1 MTKPGGFLFGMMA
14 FVGAV
19 ALAVTWLMALSPTLV
34 EAFHSNAP
42 LNTIILAV
50 LAAGIFHTF
59 RNVWTLRPAARWI
72 ESFRRDQAA
81 VSSGAVP
88 KLLSPMARM
97 LGDRTGGRFTLS
109 TTAMRTLLDGI
120 SSRLEERREL
130 SRYIIGL
137 LVFLGLLGTFWGLLD
152 TVSAIGGVIGNLSVA
167 GSDLTDVFERLKAG
181 LQSPLSGM
189 GTAFSSSLFGL
200 AGSLVLGFLELQA
213 GQAQNRFYNELE
225 DWLSGLTRLSS
236 GALGAEGETS
246 VPAYIQALLEKTAD
260 SLERLERAIGRA
272 EASRGATDRHLEQL
286 ADKLGTLGDQM
297 RAEQHLLVAL
307 AEGQKELKP
316 VLVRLADGAGGDP
329 ALRQAAH
336 SIDQTL
342 TRLTKDASAA
352 RAQIVEELRG
362 EIRLLARTVAATAGQ
377 AAKKTGA

>member
-1 MTKPGGFLFGMMA
+1 MTKPGGFLFWMVV
-14 FVGAV
+14 FLGAV
-19 ALAVTWLMALSPTLV
+19 TVAVAGLLVSSNALVD
-34 EAFHSNAP
+34 AFRSNAP
-42 LNTIILAV
+42 LNSIILVV
-50 LAAGIFHTF
+50 LAWGVFHTF
-59 RNVWTLRPAARWI
+59 RNVWSLQPEVRWI
-72 ESFRRDQAA
+72 EGFRRDQAA

-88 KLLSPMARM
+88 RLLSPMATM

-120 SSRLEERREL
+120 WSRLEERREL

-152 TVSAIGGVIGNLSVA
+152 TVRSIGGVIGSLSVT
-167 GSDLTDVFERLKAG
+167 GGDLTGVFERLKAG
-181 LQSPLSGM
+181 LQSPLAGM

-200 AGSLVLGFLELQA
+200 AGSLVVGFLELRA

-225 DWLSGLTRLSS
+225 DWLSGLTRLGS
-236 GALGAEGETS
+236 GAIGTEGETS
-246 VPAYIQALLEKTAD
+246 VPAFIQALLEKTAD
-260 SLERLERAIGRA
+260 SMERLERTVDRA

-286 ADKLGTLGDQM
+286 TEKLGTLGDQM

-316 VLVRLADGAGGDP
+316 VLIKLAEGAGGDP

-342 TRLTKDASAA
+342 ARLTKDANAA
-352 RAQIVEELRG
+352 RTQIVDELRG
-362 EIRLLARTVAATAGQ
+362 EIRLLARTIAATAGQ
-377 AAKKTGA
+377 SAAKK

>member
-1 MTKPGGFLFGMMA
+1 MTRPGGFLFWMT
-14 FVGAV
+14 FFLGAV
-19 ALAVTWLMALSPTLV
+19 ALVVAALVVTSSTLV
-34 EAFHSNAP
+34 DAFHSNVP
-42 LNTIILAV
+42 LNSIILAV
-50 LAAGIFHTF
+50 LAWGVFHTF
-59 RNVWTLRPAARWI
+59 RNVWTLRPEVRWI
-72 ESFRRDQAA
+72 ENFRRDQAA
-81 VSSGAVP
+81 VASGAVP
-88 KLLSPMARM
+88 RLLSPMATM
-97 LGDRTGGRFTLS
+97 LGERAGGRFTLS
-109 TTAMRTLLDGI
+109 TTAMQTLLDGI

-152 TVSAIGGVIGNLSVA
+152 TVRAIGGVISSLSVT
-167 GSDLTDVFERLKAG
+167 GGDLTDVFEKLKAG

-200 AGSLVLGFLELQA
+200 AGSLVVGFLELRA

-236 GALGAEGETS
+236 GAIGGEGETS

-260 SLERLERAIGRA
+260 SLERLERTVGAA

-286 ADKLGTLGDQM
+286 TEKLGTLGDQM

-316 VLVRLADGAGGDP
+316 VLMQLADGAGGDP

-336 SIDQTL
+336 SMDQTL
-342 TRLTKDASAA
+342 TRMAKDAPAS

-362 EIRLLARTVAATAGQ
+362 EIRLLARTIAATAGQ
-377 AAKKTGA
+377 TVPKK

>member
-1 MTKPGGFLFGMMA
+1 MTKPGGFLFWMVV
-14 FVGAV
+14 FLGAV
-19 ALAVTWLMALSPTLV
+19 ALAVAALVVLSNTLGD
-34 EAFHSNAP
+34 AFRSNVP
-42 LNTIILAV
+42 LNSIILAV
-50 LAAGIFHTF
+50 LLWGVFHTF
-59 RNVWTLRPAARWI
+59 RNVWTLRPEVRWI

-81 VSSGAVP
+81 VSSGAAP
-88 KLLSPMARM
+88 RLLSPMATM
-97 LGDRTGGRFTLS
+97 LGDRAGGRFTLS

-120 SSRLEERREL
+120 WSRLEERREL

-152 TVSAIGGVIGNLSVA
+152 TVRSIGGVISSLSVT
-167 GSDLTDVFERLKAG
+167 GGDLTEVFERLKAG

-200 AGSLVLGFLELQA
+200 AGSLVVGFLELRA

-225 DWLSGLTRLSS
+225 DWLSGLTRLGS
-236 GALGAEGETS
+236 GSLGGEGETS

-260 SLERLERAIGRA
+260 SMERLERVVGKA
-272 EASRGATDRHLEQL
+272 ETSRGATDRQLEQL
-286 ADKLGTLGDQM
+286 TEKLGTLGDQM
-297 RAEQHLLVAL
+297 RAEQHLLIAL

-316 VLVRLADGAGGDP
+316 VLIRLADGAGGDP

-342 TRLTKDASAA
+342 GRLTKDASAA
-352 RAQIVEELRG
+352 RSQIVEELRG
-362 EIRLLARTVAATAGQ
+362 EIRLLARTIAATAGQ
-377 AAKKTGA
+377 SAKK

>member
-1 MTKPGGFLFGMMA
+1 MTRPGGFLFWMVVFLG
-14 FVGAV
+14 FV
-19 ALAVTWLMALSPTLV
+19 ALAVAALVYASSTLV
-34 EAFHSNAP
+34 DAYQSNAA
-42 LNTIILAV
+42 LNSIILAV
-50 LAAGIFHTF
+50 LAWGVFHTF
-59 RNVWTLRPAARWI
+59 RNVWTLGPEVRWI
-72 ESFRRDQAA
+72 ENFRRDQAA

-88 KLLSPMARM
+88 RLLSPMATM
-97 LGDRTGGRFTLS
+97 LGERAGGRFTLS

-120 SSRLEERREL
+120 WSRLEERREL

-152 TVSAIGGVIGNLSVA
+152 TVRSIGGVISSLSVS
-167 GSDLTDVFERLKAG
+167 GSDLTGVFERLKAG

-200 AGSLVLGFLELQA
+200 AGSLVVGFLELRA

-236 GALGAEGETS
+236 GALGGEGETS

-260 SLERLERAIGRA
+260 SLERLERAVGKA

-286 ADKLGTLGDQM
+286 TEKLGTLGDQM

-307 AEGQKELKP
+307 AEGQKEIKP
-316 VLVRLADGAGGDP
+316 VLVALADGAGGDP
-329 ALRQAAH
+329 ALRQAAQNME
-336 SIDQTL
+336 QTL
-342 TRLTKDASAA
+342 LRLAKDTTSS
-352 RAQIVEELRG
+352 RAQVVEELRG
-362 EIRLLARTVAATAGQ
+362 EIRLLARTIAATAGQ
-377 AAKKTGA
+377 SAAKK

>member
-1 MTKPGGFLFGMMA
+1 MTRPGGFLFWMA
-14 FVGAV
+14 VFLGVV
-19 ALAVTWLMALSPTLV
+19 ALVVAALTVTSSTLV
-34 EAFHSNAP
+34 DAFQSNVP
-42 LNTIILAV
+42 LNSIILAV
-50 LAAGIFHTF
+50 LAWGVFHTF
-59 RNVWTLRPAARWI
+59 RNVWTLRPEVRWI
-72 ESFRRDQAA
+72 ENFRRDQAA
-81 VSSGAVP
+81 VTSGAVP
-88 KLLSPMARM
+88 RLLSPMATM
-97 LGDRTGGRFTLS
+97 LGERAGGRFTLS
-109 TTAMRTLLDGI
+109 TTAMQTLLDGI

-152 TVSAIGGVIGNLSVA
+152 TVRSIGDVIGSLSVS
-167 GSDLTDVFERLKAG
+167 GGDLTSVFERLKAG

-200 AGSLVLGFLELQA
+200 AGSLVVGFLELRA

-260 SLERLERAIGRA
+260 SLERLERTVGTA

-286 ADKLGTLGDQM
+286 TEKLGTLGDQM

-316 VLVRLADGAGGDP
+316 VFVKLADGAGGDP
-329 ALRQAAH
+329 ALRQSAH
-336 SIDQTL
+336 SMDQTL
-342 TRLTKDASAA
+342 ARMAKDATAS

-362 EIRLLARTVAATAGQ
+362 EIRLLARTIAATAGQ
-377 AAKKTGA
+377 TLPKK

>member
-1 MTKPGGFLFGMMA
+1 
-14 FVGAV
+14 V
-19 ALAVTWLMALSPTLV
+19 
-34 EAFHSNAP
+34 
-42 LNTIILAV
+42 
-50 LAAGIFHTF
+50 
-59 RNVWTLRPAARWI
+59 RWI

-81 VSSGAVP
+81 VASGAAP
-88 KLLSPMARM
+88 RLLSPMATM
-97 LGDRTGGRFTLS
+97 LGERAGGRFTLS
-109 TTAMRTLLDGI
+109 TTAMQTLLDGI

-152 TVSAIGGVIGNLSVA
+152 TVRAIGGVISSLSIS
-167 GSDLTDVFERLKAG
+167 GSELTDVFERLKAG

-200 AGSLVLGFLELQA
+200 AGSLVVGFLELRA

-236 GALGAEGETS
+236 GALGGEGETS

-260 SLERLERAIGRA
+260 SLERLERAVGTA

-286 ADKLGTLGDQM
+286 TEKLGTLGDQM

-316 VLVRLADGAGGDP
+316 VLVKLADGAGGDP
-329 ALRQAAH
+329 ALRQSAH
-336 SIDQTL
+336 SMDQTL
-342 TRLTKDASAA
+342 TRMAKDATSS

-362 EIRLLARTVAATAGQ
+362 EIRLLARTIAATAGQ
-377 AAKKTGA
+377 TVPKK

>member
-1 MTKPGGFLFGMMA
+1 MTKPGGFLFWMVV
-14 FVGAV
+14 FLGAV
-19 ALAVTWLMALSPTLV
+19 AVVIAALVVSSGTLV
-34 EAFHSNAP
+34 DAFRSNTP
-42 LNTIILAV
+42 LNSIILAV
-50 LAAGIFHTF
+50 LAWGVFHTF
-59 RNVWTLRPAARWI
+59 RNVWTLQPEVRWI
-72 ESFRRDQAA
+72 ENFRRDQAA
-81 VSSGAVP
+81 VTSGAVP
-88 KLLSPMARM
+88 RLLSPMATM
-97 LGDRTGGRFTLS
+97 LGDRAGGRFTLS

-152 TVSAIGGVIGNLSVA
+152 TVRSIGGVIGSLSVI

-200 AGSLVLGFLELQA
+200 AGSLVVGFLELRA

-236 GALGAEGETS
+236 GSIGGEGETS

-260 SLERLERAIGRA
+260 SLERLERAVGTA

-286 ADKLGTLGDQM
+286 TEKLGTLGDQM
-297 RAEQHLLVAL
+297 RAEQHLLIAL

-316 VLVRLADGAGGDP
+316 VLVRMAEGAGGDP

-352 RAQIVEELRG
+352 RSQIIEELRG
-362 EIRLLARTVAATAGQ
+362 EIRLLARTIAATAGQ
-377 AAKKTGA
+377 SSSKK

>member
-1 MTKPGGFLFGMMA
+1 MTRPGGFLFWMTV
-14 FVGAV
+14 FLGAV
-19 ALAVTWLMALSPTLV
+19 GLVVAALWVTSSTLV
-34 EAFHSNAP
+34 DAFKSNVP
-42 LNTIILAV
+42 LNSIILAV
-50 LAAGIFHTF
+50 LFVGVFHTF
-59 RNVWTLRPAARWI
+59 RNVWTLRPEVRWI
-72 ESFRRDQAA
+72 EGFRRDQAA
-81 VSSGAVP
+81 VTSGAP
-88 KLLSPMARM
+88 PRLLSPMATM
-97 LGDRTGGRFTLS
+97 LGERAGGRFTLS
-109 TTAMRTLLDGI
+109 TTAMQTLLDGI

-152 TVSAIGGVIGNLSVA
+152 TVRAIGGVISSLSVS
-167 GSDLTDVFERLKAG
+167 GGDLADVFERLKAG
-181 LQSPLSGM
+181 LQSPLAGM

-200 AGSLVLGFLELQA
+200 AGSLVVGFLELRA

-236 GALGAEGETS
+236 GALGGEGETS

-260 SLERLERAIGRA
+260 SLERLERTVGKA
-272 EASRGATDRHLEQL
+272 EGSRGATDRHLEQL
-286 ADKLGTLGDQM
+286 TEKLGTLGDQM

-316 VLVRLADGAGGDP
+316 ALMKLADGAGGDP

-336 SIDQTL
+336 SMDQTL
-342 TRLTKDASAA
+342 TRMAKDAPAS

-362 EIRLLARTVAATAGQ
+362 EIRLLARTIAATAGQ
-377 AAKKTGA
+377 SVPKK

>member
-1 MTKPGGFLFGMMA
+1 MTRPGGFLFWMVVFLG
-14 FVGAV
+14 FV
-19 ALAVTWLMALSPTLV
+19 ALAVAALVYASSTLV
-34 EAFHSNAP
+34 DAYQSNAA

-50 LAAGIFHTF
+50 LAWGVFHTF
-59 RNVWTLRPAARWI
+59 RNVWTLGPEVRWI
-72 ESFRRDQAA
+72 ENFRRDQAA

-88 KLLSPMARM
+88 RLLSPMATM
-97 LGDRTGGRFTLS
+97 LGERAGGRFTLS

-120 SSRLEERREL
+120 WSRLEERREL

-152 TVSAIGGVIGNLSVA
+152 TVRSIGGVISSLSVS
-167 GSDLTDVFERLKAG
+167 GSDLTGVFERLKAG

-200 AGSLVLGFLELQA
+200 AGSLVVGFLELRA

-236 GALGAEGETS
+236 GALGGEGETS

-260 SLERLERAIGRA
+260 SLERLERAVGKA

-286 ADKLGTLGDQM
+286 TEKLGTLGDQM

-307 AEGQKELKP
+307 AEGQKEIKP
-316 VLVRLADGAGGDP
+316 VLVALADGAGGDP
-329 ALRQAAH
+329 ALRQAAQNME
-336 SIDQTL
+336 QTL
-342 TRLTKDASAA
+342 LRLAKDTTSS
-352 RAQIVEELRG
+352 RAQVVEELRG
-362 EIRLLARTVAATAGQ
+362 EIRLLARTIAATAGQ
-377 AAKKTGA
+377 SAAKK

>member
-1 MTKPGGFLFGMMA
+1 MTRPGGFLFWMVV
-14 FVGAV
+14 FLGAV
-19 ALAVTWLMALSPTLV
+19 ALAVAALVFSSTTLV
-34 EAFHSNAP
+34 DAFESNAP
-42 LNTIILAV
+42 LNSIILAV
-50 LAAGIFHTF
+50 LFWGVFHTF
-59 RNVWTLRPAARWI
+59 RNVWTLGPEVRWI

-81 VSSGAVP
+81 VTSGTAP
-88 KLLSPMARM
+88 RLLSPMATM
-97 LGDRTGGRFTLS
+97 LGERAGGRFTLS
-109 TTAMRTLLDGI
+109 TTAMQTLLDGI

-152 TVSAIGGVIGNLSVA
+152 TVRAIGGVIGSLSVS
-167 GSDLTDVFERLKAG
+167 GNDLTDVFERLKAG

-200 AGSLVLGFLELQA
+200 AGSLVVGFLELRA

-236 GALGAEGETS
+236 GALGGEGETS

-260 SLERLERAIGRA
+260 SLERLERAVGTA

-286 ADKLGTLGDQM
+286 TEKLGTLGDQM

-316 VLVRLADGAGGDP
+316 VLVKLADGAGGDP
-329 ALRQAAH
+329 ALRQSAH
-336 SIDQTL
+336 SMDQTL
-342 TRLTKDASAA
+342 TRMAKDATAS

-362 EIRLLARTVAATAGQ
+362 EIRLLARTIAATAGQ
-377 AAKKTGA
+377 TVPKK